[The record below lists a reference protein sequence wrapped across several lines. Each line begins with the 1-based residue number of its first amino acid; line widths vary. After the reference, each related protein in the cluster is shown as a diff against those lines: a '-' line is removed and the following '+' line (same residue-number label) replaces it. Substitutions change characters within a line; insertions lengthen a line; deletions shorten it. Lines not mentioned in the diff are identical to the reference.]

1 VGTYGQS
8 IYGLATYGTD
18 IHPDFDV
25 SPFTATPVDY
35 STVLLDWKAP
45 AGSWDSLRLLRNRYG
60 WAVNEND
67 GEILLDQTH
76 TSTSFV
82 DTNVAGGHWLY
93 YTVFISA
100 SGQWSRA
107 GTVSCLM
114 PKNNGYTD
122 LLYSL
127 VPEHYRTDV
136 PPGNAVTDDSNTTN
150 PYLKPFLSIF
160 GFGFDIVKSY
170 YDSNRYTHDA
180 MRTRF
185 ENVAQLA
192 TQFGIQYEASAPAY
206 LFRQRVRDAA
216 TLGRQ
221 KGTLEQIR
229 SIISETTGYD
239 SDLRVG
245 VNQMLSDDQAD
256 FDHPTF
262 PQWDPGVN
270 FAVGEKV
277 EFGSYLYQAG
287 SSGAYGQS
295 QAPTGTS
302 SSNAY
307 WTVVQYGTDSTLVD
321 ANGHVAGWE
330 EVSYTAGVS
339 PGSNSVLVGIGVQNP
354 TNPSDNTGNAL
365 WVRNTN
371 SGGSVAT
378 MGVRSVGRLSGQSTM
393 DPQQPVLYG
402 IPVPYTWQVWDSGT
416 EYVPGDMV
424 IYHGRV
430 YQALTASLN
439 VLPPITGGTGY
450 GQGTYGSGVYGGGAA
465 GDPTAANA
473 QWAPLGYDDR
483 VQMCLSGYA
492 QAYSG
497 EQVNVSPYI
506 EYYDSHGSL
515 ITALYSDALPAYTV
529 LDSFSQGWSD
539 WSGRATDL
547 GGATWTETLGQWTSG
562 GYSGGS
568 AYPVGTASSIATIP
582 GHADGT
588 VSATYLTNP
597 GNTLKQGVIFRLQD
611 SSNYWR
617 AGRTALHLIQAG
629 AVAGTFT
636 YSTAFSDGDRIT
648 AAFSGSNIT
657 IYRNGSQV
665 LTITNSTL
673 STATKVGMAVT

>member
-1 VGTYGQS
+1 MGTYGVS
-8 IYGLATYGTD
+8 IYGLAKYGTD

-45 AGSWDSLRLLRNRYG
+45 AGTWDSLRLIRNRYG

-67 GEILLDQTH
+67 GEILLDQSH
-76 TSTSFV
+76 TATAFSDKGV
-82 DTNVAGGHWLY
+82 VGGHWLY
-93 YTVFISA
+93 YTIFISV
-100 SGQWSRA
+100 SGLWSRA

-114 PKNNGYTD
+114 PKNNGYTE
-122 LLYSL
+122 LLYGL
-127 VPEHYRTDV
+127 IPDHYKVDV
-136 PPGNAVTDDSNTTN
+136 QAGNNLTDDSNTIN
-150 PYLKPFLSIF
+150 QYLSPFLSIF
-160 GFGFDIVKSY
+160 GFGFDMVKSY
-170 YDSNRYTHDA
+170 YDSNRYTNDA

-185 ENVAQLA
+185 DNIAQLA
-192 TQFGIQYEASAPAY
+192 NQFGIQYEASAPAY

-239 SDLRVG
+239 ADLSIG
-245 VNQMLSDDQAD
+245 DNLMLSDDQAD
-256 FDHPTF
+256 FDHPSF
-262 PQWDPGVN
+262 PQWDSGVN
-270 FAVGEKV
+270 YASGEKV

-287 SSGAYGQS
+287 SSGAYGQAQS
-295 QAPTGTS
+295 PTGTNA
-302 SSNAY
+302 SNAY
-307 WTVVQYGTDSTLVD
+307 WTVISYGTDSTLVD

-330 EVSYTAGVS
+330 EISFTAGVT
-339 PGSNSVLVGIGVQNP
+339 PGSGGVLVGIGVQNP
-354 TNPSDNTGNAL
+354 TNPDDKAGNAL

-378 MGVRSVGRLSGQSTM
+378 MGVRSVGRLAGQSSM
-393 DPQQPVLYG
+393 DPQQPVLLG
-402 IPVPYTWQVWDSGT
+402 VPVPYTWQAWDDDID
-416 EYVPGDMV
+416 YRPGDMV
-424 IYHGRV
+424 LYHGRV

-439 VLPPITGGTGY
+439 VTPPDT
-450 GQGTYGSGVYGGGAA
+450 
-465 GDPTAANA
+465 PTANA
-473 QWAPLGYDDR
+473 QWTPLGYDDR

-497 EQVNVSPYI
+497 EQVNVYPFV

-515 ITALYSDALPAYTV
+515 ITALYSDAIPAYTV
-529 LDSFSQGWSD
+529 LDSFSQGWND
-539 WSGRATDL
+539 WTTRTSDL
-547 GGATWTETLGQWTSG
+547 GAASWTETLGQWTSG

-568 AYPVGTASSIATIP
+568 AYPVGTTASIATIP

-588 VSATYLTNP
+588 VAGTFLTNP
-597 GNTLKQGVIFRLQD
+597 GNILKQGVVFRLQD

-629 AVAGTFT
+629 AVTGTFN

-657 IYRNGSQV
+657 IYRNGTQV
-665 LTITNSTL
+665 LTITNSAL

>member
-1 VGTYGQS
+1 VGTYGVS
-8 IYGLATYGTD
+8 IYGLSQYGTD
-18 IHPDFDV
+18 VHPDFDV

-35 STVLLDWKAP
+35 STVLLDWKSP
-45 AGSWDSLRLLRNRYG
+45 AGSWDSLRLIRNRYG

-67 GEILLDQTH
+67 GEILLNQTH
-76 TSTSFV
+76 AATSFSDKGV
-82 DTNVAGGHWLY
+82 VGGHWLY
-93 YTVFISA
+93 YTIFISA

-114 PKNNGYTD
+114 PKNNGYTQRLYD
-122 LLYSL
+122 LLPDYYK
-127 VPEHYRTDV
+127 VDV
-136 PPGNAVTDDSNTTN
+136 QPGNNITDDSNTLN
-150 PYLKPFLSIF
+150 PYLTPFLSIF
-160 GFGFDIVKSY
+160 GFGFDMVKSY
-170 YDSNRYTHDA
+170 YDSNRYTNDA

-185 ENVAQLA
+185 DNIAQLA
-192 TQFGIQYEASAPAY
+192 TQFGIQYEASTPAY

-239 SDLRVG
+239 ADLSIG
-245 VNQMLSDDQAD
+245 DNLMLSDDQAD
-256 FDHPTF
+256 FDHPSF
-262 PQWDPGVN
+262 PQWDSGVN
-270 FAVGEKV
+270 YASGEKV

-287 SSGAYGQS
+287 SSGAYGQA
-295 QAPTGTS
+295 QAPTGTNG
-302 SSNAY
+302 SNAY
-307 WTVVQYGTDSTLVD
+307 WTVVTYGTDSTLVD

-330 EVSYTAGVS
+330 EISFTAGVT
-339 PGSNSVLVGIGVQNP
+339 PGTGGVLVGIGVQNP
-354 TNPSDNTGNAL
+354 TNPDDKAGNAL

-378 MGVRSVGRLSGQSTM
+378 MGVRSVGRLSGQATM
-393 DPQQPVLYG
+393 DPQQPVLFG
-402 IPVPYTWQVWDSGT
+402 VPVPYTWQAWDNGVD
-416 EYVPGDMV
+416 YQPGDMV

-439 VLPPITGGTGY
+439 VTPPDT
-450 GQGTYGSGVYGGGAA
+450 
-465 GDPTAANA
+465 PTANA
-473 QWAPLGYDDR
+473 QWTPLGYDDR

-497 EQVNVSPYI
+497 EQVNVYPFV

-515 ITALYSDALPAYTV
+515 ITSLYADAVPAYNV

-539 WSGRATDL
+539 WTTRTSDL
-547 GGATWTETLGQWTSG
+547 GAASWTETLGQWTSG
-562 GYSGGS
+562 GFSGGA
-568 AYPVGTASSIATIP
+568 AYPVGATASIATVP

-588 VSATYLTNP
+588 VSATFLTNP
-597 GNTLKQGVIFRLQD
+597 GNTLKQGAVFRLQD
-611 SSNYWR
+611 ASNYWR

-629 AVAGTFT
+629 AVTGTFT

-657 IYRNGSQV
+657 IYRNGTQV
-665 LTITNSTL
+665 LTITNSAL

>member
-1 VGTYGQS
+1 MGTYGVS
-8 IYGLATYGTD
+8 IYGLSQYGTD
-18 IHPDFDV
+18 IHPEFDV

-45 AGSWDSLRLLRNRYG
+45 AGSWDRVRLIRNRYG

-67 GEILLDQTH
+67 GEILLDQGHAT
-76 TSTSFV
+76 TQFS
-82 DTNVAGGHWLY
+82 DTGVVGGHWLY
-93 YTVFISA
+93 YTIFISA

-122 LLYSL
+122 LLYDL
-127 VPEHYRTDV
+127 IPEHYKVDV
-136 PPGNAVTDDSNTTN
+136 KPGNSVTDDSNTLN
-150 PYLKPFLSIF
+150 PYLGPFLSIF
-160 GFGFDIVKSY
+160 GFGFDMVKSY
-170 YDSNRYTHDA
+170 YDSNRYTNDA

-185 ENVAQLA
+185 ENIAQLA

-239 SDLRVG
+239 ADLSIG
-245 VNQMLSDDQAD
+245 DNLMLSDDQAD

-262 PQWDPGVN
+262 PQWDSGVN
-270 FAVGEKV
+270 YASGEKV

-295 QAPTGTS
+295 QAPTGTNA
-302 SSNAY
+302 SNAY
-307 WTVVQYGTDSTLVD
+307 WTVVSYGTDSTLVD

-330 EVSYTAGVS
+330 EISFTAGVS
-339 PGSNSVLVGIGVQNP
+339 PGTGGVLVGIGVQNP
-354 TNPSDNTGNAL
+354 TNPDDKAGNAL

-378 MGVRSVGRLSGQSTM
+378 MGVRSVGRLAGQSTM
-393 DPQQPVLYG
+393 DPQQPVLFG
-402 IPVPYTWQVWDSGT
+402 IPVPYTWQAWDNDVD
-416 EYVPGDMV
+416 YQPGDMV

-439 VLPPITGGTGY
+439 VTPPDT
-450 GQGTYGSGVYGGGAA
+450 
-465 GDPTAANA
+465 PTANA
-473 QWAPLGYDDR
+473 QWTPLGYDDR

-497 EQVNVSPYI
+497 QRVNVYPFV
-506 EYYDSHGSL
+506 EYYDSHGTL
-515 ITALYSDALPAYTV
+515 ITSLYSDAIPAYQV
-529 LDSFSQGWSD
+529 LDSFSQGWND
-539 WSGRATDL
+539 WTTRTTDL
-547 GGATWTETLGQWTSG
+547 GGASWTETLGQWTSG
-562 GYSGGS
+562 GFAGGA
-568 AYPVGTASSIATIP
+568 AYPVGTTSSIATIN

-588 VSATYLTNP
+588 VSGTFLTNP
-597 GNTLKQGVIFRLQD
+597 GNTLKQGVVFRLQD

-617 AGRTALHLIQAG
+617 AGRTALHLIQSG
-629 AVAGTFT
+629 AVAGTFN
-636 YSTAFSDGDRIT
+636 YSTSFSDGDRIT

-657 IYRNGSQV
+657 IYRNGTQV
-665 LTITNSTL
+665 LTITNSAL

>member
-1 VGTYGQS
+1 VGTYGVS
-8 IYGLATYGTD
+8 IYGLSKYGTD

-35 STVLLDWKAP
+35 STVLLDWKSP
-45 AGSWDSLRLLRNRYG
+45 AGTWDRLRLIRNRYG

-67 GEILLDQTH
+67 GEILLDQGHAATQF
-76 TSTSFV
+76 SDKGV
-82 DTNVAGGHWLY
+82 VGGHWLY
-93 YTVFISA
+93 YTIFISA

-114 PKNNGYTD
+114 PKNNGYTE

-127 VPEHYRTDV
+127 VPDHYKVDV
-136 PPGNAVTDDSNTTN
+136 QPGNNVTDDSNTLN
-150 PYLKPFLSIF
+150 PYLNPFLSIF
-160 GFGFDIVKSY
+160 GFGFDMVKSY
-170 YDSNRYTHDA
+170 YDSNRYTNDA
-180 MRTRF
+180 MHTRF
-185 ENVAQLA
+185 DNIAQLA
-192 TQFGIQYEASAPAY
+192 NQFGIQYEASAPAY

-239 SDLRVG
+239 ADLSIG
-245 VNQMLSDDQAD
+245 DNLMLSDDQAD

-262 PQWDPGVN
+262 PQWDSGVN
-270 FAVGEKV
+270 YASGEKV

-287 SSGAYGQS
+287 SSGAYGQA
-295 QAPTGTS
+295 QAPTGTNA
-302 SSNAY
+302 SNAY
-307 WTVVQYGTDSTLVD
+307 WTVVSYGTDSTLVD

-330 EVSYTAGVS
+330 EISFTAGVT
-339 PGSNSVLVGIGVQNP
+339 PGTNGVLVGIGVQNP
-354 TNPSDNTGNAL
+354 TNPDDKAGNAL

-378 MGVRSVGRLSGQSTM
+378 MGVRSVGRLAGQSTM
-393 DPQQPVLYG
+393 DPQQPVLFG
-402 IPVPYTWQVWDSGT
+402 IPVPYTWQAWDNNA

-439 VLPPITGGTGY
+439 VTPP
-450 GQGTYGSGVYGGGAA
+450 
-465 GDPTAANA
+465 DTATANA
-473 QWAPLGYDDR
+473 QWTPLGYDDR

-497 EQVNVSPYI
+497 EQVHVYPFV

-515 ITALYSDALPAYTV
+515 ITALYSDAVPAYQV

-539 WSGRATDL
+539 WTTRTSDL
-547 GGATWTETLGQWTSG
+547 GGASWTETLGQWTSG
-562 GYSGGS
+562 GYAGGA
-568 AYPVGTASSIATIP
+568 AYPVGATASIATIT

-588 VSATYLTNP
+588 VAGTFLTNP
-597 GNTLKQGVIFRLQD
+597 GNTLKQGVVFRLQD

-617 AGRTALHLIQAG
+617 AGRTALHLIQSG
-629 AVAGTFT
+629 AVAGTFN
-636 YSTAFSDGDRIT
+636 YSTSFSDGDRIT

-657 IYRNGSQV
+657 IYRNGTQV
-665 LTITNSTL
+665 LTITNSAL

>member
-1 VGTYGQS
+1 
-8 IYGLATYGTD
+8 
-18 IHPDFDV
+18 
-25 SPFTATPVDY
+25 
-35 STVLLDWKAP
+35 
-45 AGSWDSLRLLRNRYG
+45 
-60 WAVNEND
+60 
-67 GEILLDQTH
+67 
-76 TSTSFV
+76 
-82 DTNVAGGHWLY
+82 
-93 YTVFISA
+93 
-100 SGQWSRA
+100 
-107 GTVSCLM
+107 M

-185 ENVAQLA
+185 DNVAQLA
-192 TQFGIQYEASAPAY
+192 SQFGIQYEASAPAY

-402 IPVPYTWQVWDSGT
+402 IPVPYTWQAWDSGT

-497 EQVNVSPYI
+497 EQVNVYPYI

-568 AYPVGTASSIATIP
+568 AYPVGAASSIATIP

-629 AVAGTFT
+629 VVAGTFT

-673 STATKVGMAVT
+673 STAIKVGMAVT